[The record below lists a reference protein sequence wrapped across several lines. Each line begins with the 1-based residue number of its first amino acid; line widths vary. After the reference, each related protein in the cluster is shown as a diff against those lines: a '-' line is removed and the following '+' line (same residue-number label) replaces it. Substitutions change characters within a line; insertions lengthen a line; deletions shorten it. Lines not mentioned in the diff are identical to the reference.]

1 MPQPTRLDGLA
12 DELAAMLLSEH
23 QLTVGR
29 QALVDLL
36 ADRRDSIASALHIQP
51 RSALR
56 YLDTEAIQDLATAIA
71 GAAIPAPM
79 AGDYLNPDAPVNAV
93 DCAHYEPAADG
104 LPALH
109 LTPSGLLSGVLLPAL
124 LTAPL
129 VCLAIEDPHED
140 CAPEHRA
147 AGPHQH
153 LRLHLNA
160 GAEYGHHDCLVASS
174 CVGCTPHLF
183 EAIAVHQAG
192 WIRRYIR
199 TGHRWVGQARFQ
211 LDNPTASLAAVE
223 TVRARLTG

>member
-1 MPQPTRLDGLA
+1 MPQPTRLDELA
-12 DELAAMLLSEH
+12 DELAAILGAEH
-23 QLTVGR
+23 HLAVDHQP
-29 QALVDLL
+29 LVNLL
-36 ADRRDSIASALHIQP
+36 ADRRDAIASALRIQP

-56 YLDTEAIQDLATAIA
+56 YLDTEAVQDLAAAIA

-79 AGDYLNPDAPVNAV
+79 AGDDLNPDAPVNAV
-93 DCAHYEPAADG
+93 DCAHYEAAADG

-129 VCLAIEDPHED
+129 VCLAIEDPHES

-160 GAEYGHHDCLVASS
+160 GAEYGHDDCLVASS
-174 CVGCTPHLF
+174 CVGCAPRLF

-199 TGHRWVGQARFQ
+199 TEHRWVGQARFQ
-211 LDNPTASLAAVE
+211 LDNPGASLAAVE
-223 TVRARLTG
+223 TARTRLTG

>member
-1 MPQPTRLDGLA
+1 MPQPSRVDELA
-12 DELAAMLLSEH
+12 DELAAMLLSDH
-23 QLTVGR
+23 QLAVGH

-36 ADRRDSIASALHIQP
+36 ADRRDTIASALHIQP

-56 YLDTEAIQDLATAIA
+56 YLDTEAIQDLAAGIA

-79 AGDYLNPDAPVNAV
+79 AVDNLNPDAPVNAV
-93 DCAHYEPAADG
+93 ECAHYEPAADG

-109 LTPSGLLSGVLLPAL
+109 LTPSGLLSDVLLPAL

-129 VCLAIEDPHED
+129 VCLAVEDPHAD
-140 CAPEHRA
+140 CAPGHRT

-153 LRLHLNA
+153 LQLHLNA
-160 GAEYGHHDCLVASS
+160 AAEYGHDDCLIASS
-174 CVGCTPHLF
+174 CIGCMPHLF
-183 EAIAVHQAG
+183 DAIVAHQAG

-211 LDNPTASLAAVE
+211 LGNPAASLATIE
-223 TVRARLTG
+223 TARGRLTV